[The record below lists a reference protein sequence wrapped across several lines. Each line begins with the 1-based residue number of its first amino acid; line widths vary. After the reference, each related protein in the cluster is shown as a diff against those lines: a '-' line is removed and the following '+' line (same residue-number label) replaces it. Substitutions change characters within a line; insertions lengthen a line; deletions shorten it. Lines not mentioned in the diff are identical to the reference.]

1 MRRLKELFNAS
12 DMNSEE
18 ESCYGE
24 DYILLKCEEDYLI
37 VIKENHIW
45 EKTYAIEEQLLQYI
59 YVNEFCKQNI
69 GTILVPDILI
79 CKIEEG
85 KTISGYCLRKG
96 VYNIRDVI
104 RETRK
109 QCIKELPEEVQYAQW
124 VKLLYV
130 PHLFSI
136 ALGDVYPSARIRAWK
151 VKSVH
156 ATFKNRFRE
165 MIVKNEF
172 NFSQDKVIYITQGK
186 NMCCPKVM
194 VKNMHDGGEADIKRF
209 SVSDLLNMRIDIRVE
224 GIKETVVLSYI
235 YIFYLY
241 PVRLRRISSTPL
253 PKKGR

>member
-1 MRRLKELFNAS
+1 MRRLKELFHIS

-18 ESCYGE
+18 KSCGGE
-24 DYILLKCEEDYLI
+24 NYILLKCEEDCLI
-37 VIKENHIW
+37 VIRENNIW
-45 EKTYAIEEQLLQYI
+45 EKTYEIEEQLLQYI
-59 YVNEFCKQNI
+59 YATECCKQNI

-79 CKIEEG
+79 CKSEEG
-85 KTISGYCLRKG
+85 ETTFGYCLRKNM
-96 VYNIRDVI
+96 YNIRDVI
-104 RETRK
+104 REARI

-124 VKLLYV
+124 VKFLYA

-172 NFSQDKVIYITQGK
+172 NFSRDKVIYIAQEK
-186 NMCCPKVM
+186 NMCCPKVV
-194 VKNMHDGGEADIKRF
+194 VKNVYNGSEVDIKRF
-209 SVSDLLNMRIDIRVE
+209 SICDLLNMKIDIQTE
-224 GIKETVVLSYI
+224 GIKETVLLIYM

-253 PKKGR
+253 PEKGR